1 MSVAVTSSNPA
12 PNAFPA
18 NLPAE
23 SQTVVLA
30 QRGETA
36 ALDELARSCRQQAYV
51 FALQLIGNPDDALD
65 VAQDAMVRFFRSLD
79 RFDATR
85 PVRPWLL
92 RIVRNLIRD
101 RARRNRI
108 RRTESLEPSNDDSLR
123 FDPRDDSPDP
133 EALTVRHDLQRLVWS
148 CLQELPPKY
157 REVLVLRD
165 YQDLAYAEI
174 ASTLKI
180 PRGTVMSRLHRARR
194 FLHDLVH
201 EKQGTNGEVRDD

>member
-1 MSVAVTSSNPA
+1 MTSRQPEPAAVAVD
-12 PNAFPA
+12 
-18 NLPAE
+18 LPGE
-23 SQTVVLA
+23 SRTVVLA

-65 VAQDAMVRFFRSLD
+65 VAQDAMVRFFRSLG
-79 RFDATR
+79 RFDSTR

-92 RIVRNLIRD
+92 RIVRNLVRD

-108 RRTESLEPSNDDSLR
+108 RRTESLEPADDDALR
-123 FDPRDDSPDP
+123 FEPTDENPDP
-133 EALTVRHDLQRLVWS
+133 EALAERGQLQRLVWE
-148 CLQELPPKY
+148 CLQELPSGY

-174 ASTLKI
+174 ASTLNI

-194 FLHDLVH
+194 LLHDLVH
-201 EKQGTNGEVRDD
+201 DRQCSTGEVRDA

>member
-1 MSVAVTSSNPA
+1 MTSRQPA
-12 PNAFPA
+12 PVAFA
-18 NLPAE
+18 ADLPVE
-23 SQTVVLA
+23 SHTVVLA

-65 VAQDAMVRFFRSLD
+65 VAQDAMVRFFRSLG
-79 RFDATR
+79 RFDSTR

-92 RIVRNLIRD
+92 RIVRNLVRD

-108 RRTESLEPSNDDSLR
+108 RRTESLEPADDDALR
-123 FDPRDDSPDP
+123 FEPRDENPDP
-133 EALTVRHDLQRLVWS
+133 EALSVRRELQQLVWK
-148 CLQELPPKY
+148 CLQDLSSGY

-165 YQDLAYAEI
+165 YQDLSYADI

-194 FLHDLVH
+194 LLHDLVRD
-201 EKQGTNGEVRDD
+201 KQRSTGEVRDA

>member
-1 MSVAVTSSNPA
+1 MTTRQPVPAAVAVD
-12 PNAFPA
+12 
-18 NLPAE
+18 LPAE

-30 QRGETA
+30 QRGESA
-36 ALDELARSCRQQAYV
+36 ALDELARNCRQQAYV

-65 VAQDAMVRFFRSLD
+65 VAQDAMVRFFRSLG
-79 RFDATR
+79 RFDPTR

-92 RIVRNLIRD
+92 RIVSNLVRD

-108 RRTESLEPSNDDSLR
+108 RRTESLEPADDDALR
-123 FDPRDDSPDP
+123 FEPRDERPDP
-133 EALTVRHDLQRLVWS
+133 EALAERRQLQRLVWE
-148 CLQELPPKY
+148 CLQELPPQY
-157 REVLVLRD
+157 RETLVLRD

-194 FLHDLVH
+194 LLHDLVRD
-201 EKQGTNGEVRDD
+201 KQRSTGEVRDA

>member
-1 MSVAVTSSNPA
+1 MTNRRPA
-12 PNAFPA
+12 PAAFPA
-18 NLPAE
+18 DLALE

-30 QRGETA
+30 QQGEA
-36 ALDELARSCRQQAYV
+36 NALDELARSCRQQAYV

-65 VAQDAMVRFFRSLD
+65 VAQDAMVRFFRSLG
-79 RFDATR
+79 RFDPTR

-92 RIVRNLIRD
+92 RIVHNLVRD

-108 RRTESLEPSNDDSLR
+108 RRTESLEPAADDALR

-133 EALTVRHDLQRLVWS
+133 EALTVRRDLQRLVWD
-148 CLQELPPKY
+148 CLQELSPRY

-165 YQDLAYAEI
+165 YQDLTYAEI

-194 FLHDLVH
+194 LLHDLVH
-201 EKQGTNGEVRDD
+201 QRQHSTGEVRND

>member
-1 MSVAVTSSNPA
+1 MTTRQPVPATIAVD
-12 PNAFPA
+12 
-18 NLPAE
+18 LPVE
-23 SQTVVLA
+23 SRTVVLA

-51 FALQLIGNPDDALD
+51 FALQLVGNPDDALD
-65 VAQDAMVRFFRSLD
+65 VAQDAMVRFFRSLE
-79 RFDATR
+79 RFDSTR

-108 RRTESLEPSNDDSLR
+108 RRTESLEPADDDALR
-123 FDPRDDSPDP
+123 FEPRDESPNP
-133 EALTVRHDLQRLVWS
+133 EALAERRQLQRLVWQ
-148 CLQELPPKY
+148 CLQELPSGY

-165 YQDLAYAEI
+165 YQDFAYAEI

-194 FLHDLVH
+194 LLHDLVRD
-201 EKQGTNGEVRDD
+201 KQPSTGEVRDA

>member
-1 MSVAVTSSNPA
+1 MTSRQPA
-12 PNAFPA
+12 PAAFA
-18 NLPAE
+18 ADLPVE
-23 SQTVVLA
+23 SRTVVLA
-30 QRGETA
+30 QRGEAA

-51 FALQLIGNPDDALD
+51 FALQLIGNRDDALD
-65 VAQDAMVRFFRSLD
+65 VAQDAMVRFFRSLG
-79 RFDATR
+79 RFDPTR

-92 RIVRNLIRD
+92 RIVHNLVRD

-108 RRTESLEPSNDDSLR
+108 RRTESLEPADDDALGIE
-123 FDPRDDSPDP
+123 PTDDKPDP
-133 EALTVRHDLQRLVWS
+133 EALTLRRDLQQLVWA
-148 CLQELPPKY
+148 CLHELPPRY

-194 FLHDLVH
+194 LLRDLVH
-201 EKQGTNGEVRDD
+201 ERQHGTGEVRDG

>member
-1 MSVAVTSSNPA
+1 MTSRQPVPAAVAVD
-12 PNAFPA
+12 
-18 NLPAE
+18 LPAE

-65 VAQDAMVRFFRSLD
+65 VAQDAMLRFFRSLG
-79 RFDATR
+79 RFDSTR

-108 RRTESLEPSNDDSLR
+108 RRTESLEPADDDALR
-123 FDPRDDSPDP
+123 FEPRDDSPDP
-133 EALTVRHDLQRLVWS
+133 EALAERHQLQRLVWE
-148 CLQELPPKY
+148 CLQELPPQY
-157 REVLVLRD
+157 RETLVLRD

-174 ASTLKI
+174 ASTLSI

-194 FLHDLVH
+194 LLHDLVRD
-201 EKQGTNGEVRDD
+201 KQRSTGEVRDA

>member
-1 MSVAVTSSNPA
+1 MTSRQPVPAAVAVD
-12 PNAFPA
+12 
-18 NLPAE
+18 LPAE

-65 VAQDAMVRFFRSLD
+65 VAQDAMVRFFRSLG
-79 RFDATR
+79 RFDSTR

-92 RIVRNLIRD
+92 RIVHNLVRD

-108 RRTESLEPSNDDSLR
+108 RRTESLEPADDDALR
-123 FDPRDDSPDP
+123 FEPRDESPDP
-133 EALTVRHDLQRLVWS
+133 EALAERRQLQRLVWE
-148 CLQELPPKY
+148 CLQELPSGY

-165 YQDLAYAEI
+165 YQDFAYAEI

-194 FLHDLVH
+194 LLHDLVRD
-201 EKQGTNGEVRDD
+201 KQPSTGEVRDA